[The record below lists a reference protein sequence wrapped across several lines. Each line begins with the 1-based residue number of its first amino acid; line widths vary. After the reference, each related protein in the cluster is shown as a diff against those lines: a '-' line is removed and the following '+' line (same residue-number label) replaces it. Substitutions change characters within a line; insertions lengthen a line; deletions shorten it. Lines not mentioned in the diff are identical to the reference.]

1 MGFRSKAGIA
11 AGFLLLAAMGHAHSS
26 ELTAA
31 EKAILRKIGED
42 PEKRV
47 QAAGMLGTNPT
58 GGPKDAW
65 GAVPSARPRE
75 RIVHR
80 DVFSELVR
88 KQERPREELPLK
100 RKTQE
105 FSPCAGFKFLLR
117 QDWKDI
123 GFLECPK
130 EAADA
135 VGAEVAFT
143 DDRLNKNRIWSV
155 DGTAALVYTSATS
168 DPDEWWIPYYK
179 TFATYVTS
187 HRSFNSSTALMGSD
201 IDKLAYGVAAEFG
214 WVTDGGANYVRFRG
228 GQVENNIKGTTSANI
243 TAEFIPVYFPLYF
256 QRPIIQPL
264 GLPISLRFDPE
275 LLVQYSQITGGTN
288 VLDFNGRNQAFRVG
302 PQVSLFVFPET
313 AGTNFLSK
321 LNGSLAYHWAYETY
335 SGKPIDWLQA
345 ALTYNIDAAGHLA
358 VAFTY
363 KRGRDED
370 TGAFADI
377 YRIGLSG
384 KI

>member
-1 MGFRSKAGIA
+1 MGSRLKAGFA
-11 AGFLLLAAMGHAHSS
+11 VGFLLLAAIGQAHSS

-31 EKAILRKIGED
+31 EKAVLRKIGAD
-42 PEKRV
+42 PNKRV
-47 QAAGMLGTNPT
+47 QAAGMLSSNPS
-58 GGPKDAW
+58 DASR
-65 GAVPSARPRE
+65 GAFGAAPSGRPRA
-75 RIVHR
+75 RIVHL
-80 DVFSELVR
+80 DAFSELVR
-88 KQERPREELPLK
+88 KQEHPREEFPVK

-143 DDRLNKNRIWSV
+143 DDRFNKNRIWSV

-187 HRSFNSSTALMGSD
+187 HRSFNSSTTFMGSD
-201 IDKLAYGVAAEFG
+201 LDKLAYGIAAEFG

-228 GQVENNIKGTTSANI
+228 GQVENNIKGTTAANI

-275 LLVQYSQITGGTN
+275 LLVQYSQITGGTSF
-288 VLDFNGRNQAFRVG
+288 LDFNGGKQAIRVG
-302 PQVSLFVFPET
+302 PQVSVFIFPET

-321 LNGSLAYHWAYETY
+321 LNGSLTYHWAYEAY
-335 SGKPIDWLQA
+335 SGKPIDWLQT

-358 VAFTY
+358 VSLTY

-370 TGAFADI
+370 TGTFADI